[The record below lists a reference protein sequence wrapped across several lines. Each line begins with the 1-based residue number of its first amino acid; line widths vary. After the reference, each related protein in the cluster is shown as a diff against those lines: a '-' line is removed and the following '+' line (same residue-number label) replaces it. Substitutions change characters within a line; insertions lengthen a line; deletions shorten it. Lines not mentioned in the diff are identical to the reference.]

1 MLTAA
6 QAIELKAKIKAE
18 MLRRNGFGSLA
29 EYGTSSYDFTENPT
43 KDELIMTEHGQK
55 TVDLL
60 LKIEDYGDLTLSEK
74 GSLIPGSFSEVL
86 LTEVDRLATEEKT
99 GESVETVK
107 DLFPDRTA
115 EVSSCR
121 GDCTGLCVGSCTGL
135 CNGCTGCTSTCG
147 TGCASGCNTTCTGG
161 CQGNCKGSCNTG
173 CSTGC
178 LSTCTGATKSV
189 GK

>member
-1 MLTAA
+1 MITAE
-6 QAIELKAKIKAE
+6 QVIELKSKIKAE
-18 MLRRNGFGSLA
+18 MLRRNGYGSLA
-29 EYGTSSYDFTENPT
+29 EYGSADYDFIETPV
-43 KDELIMTEHGQK
+43 KDELIMAEHGQK
-55 TVDLL
+55 TIDLL
-60 LKIEDYGDLTLSEK
+60 LKIENYGDLIPSEK
-74 GSLIPGSFSEVL
+74 GSLIPSDFTEGL
-86 LTEVDRLATEEKT
+86 LDEVDRLAAELKT
-99 GESVETVK
+99 GESAKTVAN
-107 DLFPDRTA
+107 LFPDRAA
-115 EVSSCR
+115 EISSCR